1 MLTSAVRDAGQVRI
15 LSLDPEDALKVA
27 AVQAV
32 DATPE
37 SLLMLDSPVA
47 ESGADGT
54 GAGAATLF
62 LHTGARC
69 GARMPATACGSGQGP
84 AFLGQGRA
92 AALGGGACDGGS
104 RGICCQM

>member
-1 MLTSAVRDAGQVRI
+1 MRI

-62 LHTGARC
+62 LHTGAHHVCSSAADRC
-69 GARMPATACGSGQGP
+69 LELHGRVRKPMALARAQPHCSCTLVRIVFFPA
-84 AFLGQGRA
+84 REA
-92 AALGGGACDGGS
+92 AV
-104 RGICCQM
+104 

>member
-1 MLTSAVRDAGQVRI
+1 MRI
-15 LSLDPEDALKVA
+15 LSLDAEDALKVA

-62 LHTGARC
+62 LHTGAHRVC
-69 GARMPATACGSGQGP
+69 SRAVCSCPELEP
-84 AFLGQGRA
+84 NGRA
-92 AALGGGACDGGS
+92 
-104 RGICCQM
+104 RR

>member
-1 MLTSAVRDAGQVRI
+1 MRI

-62 LHTGARC
+62 LHTGAHRVCSSAVGSCLELHGRVGRQRHRRGRSHAVPAHGCASCLFQC
-69 GARMPATACGSGQGP
+69 GRQLSRARAEW
-84 AFLGQGRA
+84 
-92 AALGGGACDGGS
+92 
-104 RGICCQM
+104 